1 MDNSDQKPELP
12 IHIIPGESKY
22 AKIKTESI
30 PKIGRSGKP
39 VVELKKLGWTIMSPG
54 KEVDLSNVPNTD
66 SSSRL
71 RTALQIRCSVIA

>member
-12 IHIIPGESKY
+12 IHIVLGASKY

-39 VVELKKLGWTIMSPG
+39 VAELTKLGWTIMLPG
-54 KEVDLSNVPNTD
+54 KEVGLSNMFLTQ
-66 SSSRL
+66 
-71 RTALQIRCSVIA
+71 TAAEGYEQLCKLDVL

>member
-12 IHIIPGESKY
+12 IHIILGESKY

-54 KEVDLSNVPNTD
+54 KEVDLSNMFLTQ
-66 SSSRL
+66 
-71 RTALQIRCSVIA
+71 TAAAGYEQLCKLDVL

>member
-54 KEVDLSNVPNTD
+54 KEVDLSNMFLTQ
-66 SSSRL
+66 
-71 RTALQIRCSVIA
+71 TAAAGYEQLCKLDVL